1 MPHTFCRL
9 PLDFSLNNDRM
20 VADEEFFVG
29 MKGITMHRGRFIAA
43 GILFL
48 ALLSSGRAQ
57 HPPSM
62 QLILLGTGYPFPS
75 TERAGPSCAVV
86 AGEKLFIVDAGRGSG
101 MRLAAMG
108 NPWSSIEAVFL
119 THLHSDHID
128 ALPDIFHCAW
138 EFGKGAPFQLYG
150 PKGTQTVADGILQFY
165 GPDIHI
171 RRDLTERLSAQGA
184 KIDVHEIE
192 EGVVYEVPGK
202 VKVTAFLVD
211 HRPVEPAFGYRFDDG
226 KQSIVISGDMRP
238 NPNLIRFAAGAD
250 ILVHEAIV
258 RRSSSSDARWSVQDY
273 HSSAREAGEAAE
285 KAKVKIL
292 VLTHLIPANAT
303 EQDFLNEAKSAFSGK
318 IMVGRD
324 LMSVKLPDTPA
335 K

>member
-1 MPHTFCRL
+1 L
-9 PLDFSLNNDRM
+9 PLDFSLYNDRK
-20 VADEEFFVG
+20 VANQERYVG
-29 MKGITMHRGRFIAA
+29 VKGIMMHRSRFIAA
-43 GILFL
+43 GILL
-48 ALLSSGRAQ
+48 LVLLSSGKAQ
-57 HPPSM
+57 QTPSM
-62 QLILLGTGYPFPS
+62 QLILLGTGYPYPS
-75 TERAGPSCAVV
+75 AERAGPSCAVI
-86 AGEKLFIVDAGRGSG
+86 AGEKLFIVDAGRGSV
-101 MRLAAMG
+101 MRLAAVG
-108 NPWSSIEAVFL
+108 RNPWNSIEAVFL

-150 PKGTQTVADGILQFY
+150 PKGTQAVADGILQFY

-171 RRDLTERLSAQGA
+171 RRDLTEKLSAQGA
-184 KIDVHEIE
+184 KIDVREIQ
-192 EGVVYEVPGK
+192 EGVVYETPGK

-226 KQSIVISGDMRP
+226 KNSIVITGDMRP

-250 ILVHEAIV
+250 VLVHEAFL
-258 RRSSSSDARWSVQDY
+258 RRSSAPSERWSSIYDY

-285 KAKVKIL
+285 KAKVKTL

-324 LMSVKLPDTPA
+324 LMSVKLPDTPE